1 MSVFSDTRSSQQ
13 AGLARAGGSATG
25 LLASFNSLVARFSA
39 KIAERRAY
47 AELMTLDDRT
57 LADIGLRRAGE
68 TLYSVRPEAKT
79 GKIRSL

>member
-1 MSVFSDTRSSQQ
+1 MSAFSDTRSTRQ
-13 AGLARAGGSATG
+13 AGLTQTGGLWGSVGT
-25 LLASFNSLVARFSA
+25 LVARVSA

-47 AELMTLDDRT
+47 AELMSLDDRT

-79 GKIRSL
+79 GKIRAL